1 MPWHRQDWTPS
12 TRFPSDSRSNT
23 INLSIIVLF
32 TRWQSEIEIENE
44 SNLRSEIGLSTHA
57 TMMFENMPASSFNPM
72 RDVLFPL
79 DLSNPASFNAIMAHA
94 AAHLAHQYGGT
105 TPNCGKNSWEA
116 LKFKADAVNILTQWV
131 NDPKMALSNDAF
143 AAVVRLLTFEVNL
156 QYPLYVPLSEKHYS

>member
-12 TRFPSDSRSNT
+12 TRFPSHSRSNT

-32 TRWQSEIEIENE
+32 TRWQSENENE

-72 RDVLFPL
+72 RDVWFPL
-79 DLSNPASFNAIMAHA
+79 DLSNPASFNAIMAHS

-105 TPNCGKNSWEA
+105 TPNCGTKSWEA
-116 LKFKADAVNILTQWV
+116 LRFKADAVNILTQWV
-131 NDPKMALSNDAF
+131 NDPQMALSNDAF
-143 AAVVRLLTFEVNL
+143 AAVVRLLTFEVIL
-156 QYPLYVPLSEKHYS
+156 QYSLYILLSEKKNS

>member
-1 MPWHRQDWTPS
+1 
-12 TRFPSDSRSNT
+12 
-23 INLSIIVLF
+23 
-32 TRWQSEIEIENE
+32 
-44 SNLRSEIGLSTHA
+44 
-57 TMMFENMPASSFNPM
+57 MMFENMAESSFNPM
-72 RDVLFPL
+72 RDVWFPL

-105 TPNCGKNSWEA
+105 NSWEA

-156 QYPLYVPLSEKHYS
+156 QYSPQFLFYGKQPS